1 MTSSQPLVLIA
12 DDDRNL
18 VDALGRRCISIG
30 LQVERAH
37 RGLSAL
43 AKVDHLQPQFV
54 ILDVNMPG
62 GSGLSVLEI
71 MAGNEHLRSIP
82 VVVLTGQEDI
92 ETMRRCH
99 DLLAYFVP
107 KCHDVWPR
115 IEPLLIEFFG
125 REALDSWA
133 AQQSA
138 SPNAGAANIGTDKA
152 PEQSDN

>member
-18 VDALGRRCISIG
+18 VDALALRCIKFG
-30 LQVERAH
+30 LKVERAH
-37 RGLSAL
+37 DGLSAL
-43 AKVDHLQPQFV
+43 TKINDLHPHFV
-54 ILDVNMPG
+54 ILDVKMPG

-71 MAGNEHLRSIP
+71 MIGNEHLRSIP
-82 VVVLTGQEDI
+82 VVILTGQKDI

-107 KCHDVWPR
+107 KCRDVWPR

-125 REALDSWA
+125 HSALDRWVT
-133 AQQSA
+133 Q
-138 SPNAGAANIGTDKA
+138 
-152 PEQSDN
+152 